1 MAIAFVLDEHFRGI
15 LWSAILDHNARGQ
28 HTIDAIRVGDP
39 PDLPLTTADP
49 DLLIWAERARR
60 IVVTR
65 DKNTMP
71 GHLTTHLA
79 AGHSCPGVFIVRKQ
93 ALLPDIVDFLVA
105 VVYASDDSE
114 WENQIRFI
122 P

>member
-15 LWSAILDHNARGQ
+15 LWSAILDHNAQGL
-28 HTIDAIRVGDP
+28 HPVDATRVGDP
-39 PDLPLTTADP
+39 PDLPLMITDP
-49 DLLIWAERARR
+49 GLLLWAEIEKR

-71 GHLTTHLA
+71 GHLASHPG
-79 AGHSCPGVFIVRKQ
+79 AGHSCPGVFIVRNH
-93 ALLPDIVDFLVA
+93 ASLTEIVEFLVA
-105 VVYASDDSE
+105 VTYASDASE
-114 WENQIRFI
+114 WQNQIRFI